1 MRCQEVRQM
10 PDCRVAAETTLHTT
24 VTGCNKQIADRRL
37 VLLERQ
43 VNGAG
48 VNAFISHFLSLT
60 LSSVHDSLLPSS
72 GRRRVTAAAS
82 AG

>member
-1 MRCQEVRQM
+1 MAVSRLKQR
-10 PDCRVAAETTLHTT
+10 HTS
-24 VTGCNKQIADRRL
+24 VMCSNKQIADRRV

-43 VNGAG
+43 INGAG

-60 LSSVHDSLLPSS
+60 FEYFHGSSLPSS
-72 GRRRVTAAAS
+72 GRHRVTASAS